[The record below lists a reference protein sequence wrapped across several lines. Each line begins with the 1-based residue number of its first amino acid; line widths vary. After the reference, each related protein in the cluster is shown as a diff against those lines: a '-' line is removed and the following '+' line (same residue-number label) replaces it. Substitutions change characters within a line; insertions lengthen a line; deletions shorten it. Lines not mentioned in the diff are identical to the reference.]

1 MFSILAEK
9 KNMCIHQQSTGIIGK
24 YQHAG
29 IWPKSN
35 IVRPWF
41 PHSKRLNNQQ
51 QKVER
56 VSVQHTV
63 NRHKRSQK
71 LIRLLELWPLSQ
83 ISVSHGSSLQS
94 AWFSHVSVSLSLLLF
109 LFPSSPSLV
118 HVSTVL
124 IVYFLTSLSPCG
136 YQTYGRV
143 TWWSWCWRFLY
154 RRSLTA
160 SATCCCVRSG
170 FYWAC
175 STATLLCE
183 RSVHLMSTG
192 ETFCTGIIFSGF
204 SFMAGHDWN
213 KGFFLLPPSSVLGW
227 SSWCQAVQGA
237 LLCPAA
243 ALHLVCATSCANRRM
258 TF

>member
-1 MFSILAEK
+1 MVIYKINLYKNTFESSNKRDFLFSILAEK
-9 KNMCIHQQSTGIIGK
+9 KNMCIHQQSDGIIGK

-29 IWPKSN
+29 FWPKSN

-83 ISVSHGSSLQS
+83 ISVSDGSSLQS

-124 IVYFLTSLSPCG
+124 IIYFLTSLSLWLSDIWARDLVELVLEVSVSQVSHRQRDMLLRQVG
-136 YQTYGRV
+136 VLLGVLDSDIIVREI
-143 TWWSWCWRFLY
+143 
-154 RRSLTA
+154 
-160 SATCCCVRSG
+160 SAFNEHR
-170 FYWAC
+170 
-175 STATLLCE
+175 
-183 RSVHLMSTG
+183 
-192 ETFCTGIIFSGF
+192 
-204 SFMAGHDWN
+204 
-213 KGFFLLPPSSVLGW
+213 
-227 SSWCQAVQGA
+227 
-237 LLCPAA
+237 
-243 ALHLVCATSCANRRM
+243 
-258 TF
+258 